1 MGMPIYMSKFLSS
14 LFLFS
19 PPLLSL
25 QTSLAISFNV
35 GFRLAGVSSLDGY
48 GGIRCSKSAEWEID
62 TSEDIGWTIS
72 WSLPERANCREC
84 LRGGGGYSLWQQGPR
99 ATRPPLATNEA
110 LRLCALSTIDLLA
123 APGAVDIQFYRRP
136 G

>member
-84 LRGGGGYSLWQQGPR
+84 LRGGGGGGIHYGSKAREQLARPSLPTRRSDYVHCQQ
-99 ATRPPLATNEA
+99 
-110 LRLCALSTIDLLA
+110 
-123 APGAVDIQFYRRP
+123 
-136 G
+136 